1 MISKFIKNQLKNAL
15 LLGALFLGGNVSA
28 QLGLTWSEMGPN
40 DISGRTRS
48 ILIDRQDLTNKTIYA
63 AGVSGGIFKSTNS
76 GLSWAP
82 LNDQTAS
89 LIVSCMSQAADGT
102 IFFGTG
108 ETFGRG
114 GDGAGASGFIGTG
127 LYKMTPT
134 SGAVTLVQD
143 SALFGNVNEIAINQT
158 GTIYVA
164 ANKGFFFSTDGGAT
178 FTQVTESGSLPG
190 MDVKI
195 NTLGDVFFS
204 AGSKDSKTSKV
215 FFKASSS
222 STYTDI
228 TPTNI
233 TDRGRIEIAVA
244 PTDPNFVYLSIAKQK
259 TVTTTSGNMGG
270 ILVSDNKGA
279 SWVTITPPTSQVDPM
294 VFGTTGYGDY
304 ANTIVVD
311 PYNKNVIYLGSQAFY
326 EWDQIIGNPLGQGN
340 WIEIAFTTAPIPSP
354 SYVHSKIHDFK
365 FDLVN
370 NTGYIATDAGIYK
383 SVSNNSGFLPVN
395 NGLNISQFNSVTF
408 PIYPRNNPGTPTN
421 VVVPYAGVAGGS
433 IGNSLTYLPGNLNTT
448 QNSNSFGSSDAFQSD
463 FSKLSPKSVFYAG
476 AYGTIFRTSDITL
489 SPFSTFYDI
498 QYRLKGGAGTPG
510 GTGFANENTP
520 MRLWENYKTLD
531 SAIFMNE
538 INSLVFQNTI
548 NSKSTF
554 TIGNTRPQASAKYDT
569 VAVTTTSLKKLG
581 QSLIATQVFTNTNVS
596 ATTFTVPNTRAKAT
610 AKYDSIIVKMTSF
623 KLLSPPA
630 AQSFSM
636 TMVYT
641 GSVVTGY
648 RIVGAGAN
656 TVTATNNMVFPN
668 SNLNDSIRFTFNTA
682 PNDSSVISVRIRYKY
697 SQNLKL
703 VPTYSGSSITAVNVI
718 GEGNTSSVSNNTVFI
733 NSNKVDS
740 VRFSF
745 ANNPG
750 DSCNIFVTTKLR
762 YDIGDVIELE
772 NTDISG
778 QPFTTSVT
786 LTSPLNSTANATVM
800 PIVKLPLKRSARL
813 AVGTSASG
821 STESPNVFIV
831 KRPLNFGTNP
841 DWFKI
846 SGKNSR
852 MDGPGGVPSTTISPV
867 IGTTITRLEWANNGN
882 YIYFSTKQNDTTYYV
897 YRISH
902 LEVLG
907 DSSSTDY
914 SGTFTS
920 DIDSGATYSRKALT
934 RTTALGKFKYPV
946 TGIAISNDDKS
957 LLITCGSYKNKSAT
971 VYTSNSDITTMNM
984 NNTDASN
991 FTVKNGTGL
1000 PAIPV
1005 YTGLFEVSDN
1015 KVALIGTEN
1024 GIYSTSDVT
1033 VASPTW
1039 VKENGG
1045 NFPNVPVYQLRQQT
1059 FPSYQ
1064 CYNHGVIYAAT
1075 HGRGIWSTDKYAVP
1089 YAIGIEENEVKLSAN
1104 ENMKLYPNPAA
1115 DATNV
1120 LFTAQ
1125 GDASYNVTVYDI
1137 SGRILIQEKTSKL
1150 MGGENTLTLN
1160 TSDLTSGVYFVTIN
1174 GTNNFN
1180 GTSKLVITK

>member
-1 MISKFIKNQLKNAL
+1 MISKFIQNQLKNAL
-15 LLGALFLGGNVSA
+15 LLGALFLGGNALA

-48 ILIDRQDLTNKTIYA
+48 VLIDRQDPTNKTIYA

-76 GLSWAP
+76 GGAWLP
-82 LNDQTAS
+82 MNDQASS
-89 LIVSCMSQAADGT
+89 LIVSTMAQASDGT

-114 GDGAGASGFIGTG
+114 GDGAGSSGFIGTG
-127 LYKMTPT
+127 LYKMNSAGT
-134 SGAVTLVQD
+134 VTLVKD
-143 SALFGNVNEIAINQT
+143 SSLFGNVNELAIDQS

-164 ANKGFFFSTDGGAT
+164 ANKGFFFSTDAGAN

-204 AGSKDSKTSKV
+204 AGSKDIKTSKV
-215 FFKASSS
+215 YFKPASG

-259 TVTTTSGNMGG
+259 TVTASTGNMGG
-270 ILVSDNKGA
+270 ILVSENKGTT
-279 SWVTITPPTSQVDPM
+279 WVTITPPTSQVDPM

-311 PYNKNVIYLGSQAFY
+311 PYSKYAVYLGSEALTG
-326 EWDQIIGNPLGQGN
+326 WNQIIGNPLGQGSWN
-340 WIEIAFTTAPIPSP
+340 QIAFTTVPITSP
-354 SYVHSKIHDFK
+354 VYVHSKIHDIK
-365 FDLVN
+365 FDVVN
-370 NTGYIATDAGIYK
+370 NVGYIATDAGIYK
-383 SVSNNSGFLPVN
+383 SINNNTAFLPFN
-395 NGLNISQFNSVTF
+395 NGLNVSQFNSVTF

-448 QNSNSFGSSDAFQSD
+448 QTSNSFGSTDAFQSD
-463 FSKLSPKSVFYAG
+463 FSKLIPKAMFYAG
-476 AYGTIFRTSDITL
+476 AYGTIFRTSDISI

-538 INSLVFQNTI
+538 ISSLVFQNTI

-554 TIGNTRPQASAKYDT
+554 TVGNTRPQTSAKYDT
-569 VAVTTTSLKKLG
+569 VAITTTSLKKAG
-581 QSLIATQVFTNTNVS
+581 QSLVATQVFTNTNVS
-596 ATTFTVPNTRAKAT
+596 ATTFTVPNTRSKAI
-610 AKYDSIIVKMTSF
+610 AKYDSVVVKMTSF

-630 AQSFSM
+630 AQSFTM
-636 TMVYT
+636 TLAYT

-648 RIVGAGAN
+648 RFLGTGAN
-656 TVTATNNMVFPN
+656 TLTATNNMVFPN
-668 SNLNDSIRFTFNTA
+668 SSLNDSIRFTFNNA
-682 PNDSSVISVRIRYKY
+682 PNDSSIISIRIRYKY

-718 GEGNTSSVSNNTVFI
+718 GEGNTSSASNNTVFI

-740 VRFSF
+740 VRFTF

-762 YDIGDVIELE
+762 YDIGDIIELE
-772 NTDISG
+772 NSDISG
-778 QPFTTSVT
+778 QPFTSTVS
-786 LTSPLNSTANATVM
+786 LTSPLNSTANATIM
-800 PIVKLPLKRSARL
+800 PIVKVPLKRSARL

-821 STESPNVFIV
+821 TTESPNVFIV

-846 SGKNSR
+846 AGKNSR

-867 IGTTITRLEWANNGN
+867 LGTTITRLEWANNGN

-897 YRISH
+897 YRVSH

-907 DSSSTDY
+907 DSSSADY
-914 SGTFTS
+914 SGTFSS
-920 DIDSGATYSRKALT
+920 DIDSASTYSRKALT
-934 RTTALGKFKYPV
+934 RTTALGRFKYPV
-946 TGIAISNDDKS
+946 TGIAISNDDKT
-957 LLITCGSYKNKSAT
+957 LMITCGGYKNKSAT

-991 FTVKNGTGL
+991 FTAKNGTGL
-1000 PAIPV
+1000 PLIPA

-1015 KVALIGTEN
+1015 KVALVGTEN
-1024 GIYSTSDVT
+1024 GIYSTSDIT

-1045 NFPNVPVYQLRQQT
+1045 NFPNVPVFQLRQQT

-1075 HGRGIWSTDKYAVP
+1075 HGRGLWSTDKYAIP

-1104 ENMKLYPNPAA
+1104 ENLKLYPNPAS

-1125 GDASYNVTVYDI
+1125 GDASYKVTVYDI
-1137 SGRILIQEKTSKL
+1137 SGRILIQETTAKL
-1150 MGGENTLTLN
+1150 MGGENTVTLN
-1160 TSDLTSGVYFVTIN
+1160 TSALNSGVYFVTIN
-1174 GTNNFN
+1174 GSNNFN
-1180 GTSKLVITK
+1180 GTSKLVITR